1 MLTPNPK
8 RRRIDEIKSPSS
20 RDEPSTGP
28 YVGMTDQL
36 DTLLADSVDAMD
48 DNGDESDDDDD
59 DETDEDT
66 EDYNMLNPVDADA
79 HQSVPVIYPRM
90 RFTGHCNVKTI
101 KDGALR
107 SLHTY

>member
-1 MLTPNPK
+1 
-8 RRRIDEIKSPSS
+8 
-20 RDEPSTGP
+20 
-28 YVGMTDQL
+28 MTDQL

-48 DNGDESDDDDD
+48 DNGDESDDDD